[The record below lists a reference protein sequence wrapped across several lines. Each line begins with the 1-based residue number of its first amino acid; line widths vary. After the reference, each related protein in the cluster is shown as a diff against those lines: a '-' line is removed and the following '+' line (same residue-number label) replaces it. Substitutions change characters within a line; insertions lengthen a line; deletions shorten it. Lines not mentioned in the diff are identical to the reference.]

1 MIILK
6 SKEIPLM
13 IKKINTALLISA
25 LCLCSVLQ
33 SHAAAP
39 VCPLQGTPTQ
49 VKATDLVKNPDAY
62 LNKNV
67 KITGIFDKFVTIGLD
82 YKPAFR
88 DSKDYISFLIRKDE
102 IQGHIIPMSELKIL
116 ISRKT
121 AEKQLAK
128 IESGDKIEIEGKM
141 FSAALGDPW
150 IEACKVTI
158 IAKKEK
164 KDDKVKTGAACKINP

>member
-1 MIILK
+1 MT
-6 SKEIPLM
+6 
-13 IKKINTALLISA
+13 KKLNTIFLISA
-25 LCLCSVLQ
+25 LCLGITIPSY
-33 SHAAAP
+33 AAAP
-39 VCPLQGTPTQ
+39 ICPLQGTATQ
-49 VKATDLVKNPDAY
+49 VKAAELIKNPQTY

-116 ISRKT
+116 INRKT

-128 IESGDKIEIEGKM
+128 IDSGDKIEIEGKI
-141 FSAALGDPW
+141 FSTALGDPW
-150 IEACKVTI
+150 LEACKVTI
-158 IAKKEK
+158 ISKKEK
-164 KDDKVKTGAACKINP
+164 KDDKIQTGAACKINP

>member
-1 MIILK
+1 
-6 SKEIPLM
+6 M

-39 VCPLQGTPTQ
+39 VSPLQGTPTQ

-164 KDDKVKTGAACKINP
+164 KR